1 MNGKKNDHRSATP
14 MHSVQLTQ
22 TRDSIT
28 GIATKTRTIEWSIGV
43 GTVGISVAVVSKI
56 IASFWYSIRETL
68 IHISRKKEIALFKL
82 LFLQFVKT
90 FNTIKTIWD
99 LQNKFFCGRQRTLP
113 TITRIRLTFFLV
125 TKEKRWVKISET
137 GVNTRKR
144 ALTRWKNLRGTISL
158 Q

>member
-1 MNGKKNDHRSATP
+1 

-56 IASFWYSIRETL
+56 IVSFWYSIRETL

-99 LQNKFFCGRQRTLP
+99 LQNKFFLRKAKNTTYNYENQTN
-113 TITRIRLTFFLV
+113 FFFGYKR
-125 TKEKRWVKISET
+125 KEMSKDKWNR
-137 GVNTRKR
+137 R
-144 ALTRWKNLRGTISL
+144 
-158 Q
+158 

>member
-1 MNGKKNDHRSATP
+1 MHFLVRLKEWNDVNGKKNDHRSATP

-56 IASFWYSIRETL
+56 IVSFWYSIRETL

-99 LQNKFFCGRQRTLP
+99 LQNKFFLRKAKNTTYNYENQTNFF
-113 TITRIRLTFFLV
+113 FFLQ
-125 TKEKRWVKISET
+125 KKRDE
-137 GVNTRKR
+137 
-144 ALTRWKNLRGTISL
+144 
-158 Q
+158 

>member
-1 MNGKKNDHRSATP
+1 MNDKKNDHRSATP

-56 IASFWYSIRETL
+56 IVSFWYSIRETL

-99 LQNKFFCGRQRTLP
+99 LQKSFFAEG
-113 TITRIRLTFFLV
+113 
-125 TKEKRWVKISET
+125 KEHY
-137 GVNTRKR
+137 
-144 ALTRWKNLRGTISL
+144 LQLRESD
-158 Q
+158 